1 MVVSENDPRIA
12 AFTKRDYHRR
22 INVAASRAR
31 DQLWIFHSVRPGSLL
46 ADDARGRLLSYAI
59 DLPAETAATD
69 PSAHCESDF
78 EREVLKLLVG
88 RGYRPVPQFRI
99 GGYRID
105 FVLNAPDGRRL
116 AIECDGDA
124 YQGPEQWESDM
135 RRQSVL
141 ERVGNCVFVRIRGS
155 VFAREPE
162 VAMRPVWQ
170 RVDELEI
177 TPV

>member
-1 MVVSENDPRIA
+1 
-12 AFTKRDYHRR
+12 
-22 INVAASRAR
+22 
-31 DQLWIFHSVRPGSLL
+31 
-46 ADDARGRLLSYAI
+46 
-59 DLPAETAATD
+59 
-69 PSAHCESDF
+69 
-78 EREVLKLLVG
+78 VLKLLVG

-124 YQGPEQWESDM
+124 YHGPEQWESDM

-170 RVDELEI
+170 RITELEI
-177 TPV
+177 ATVDGD